1 MSNLKFFITSIIFIC
16 ACFGGREAV
25 AQPVAKKPALTISG
39 EVTKPLQ
46 LDSAEIVA
54 MASASASIKE
64 RDGVT
69 RTYTGVPVAAIL
81 NLAGVTM
88 GKQLRGEN
96 LSKYLLVTCADG
108 YQVVFSL
115 AELDSTFTDK
125 TVILAYSV
133 DGKPLPQGVGPFRI
147 VVPGDKKPA
156 RSSFQVMSFVVR
168 YAKE

>member
-1 MSNLKFFITSIIFIC
+1 
-16 ACFGGREAV
+16 
-25 AQPVAKKPALTISG
+25 
-39 EVTKPLQ
+39 
-46 LDSAEIVA
+46 
-54 MASASASIKE
+54 
-64 RDGVT
+64 
-69 RTYTGVPVAAIL
+69 
-81 NLAGVTM
+81 
-88 GKQLRGEN
+88 
-96 LSKYLLVTCADG
+96 
-108 YQVVFSL
+108 L